1 MADLLSDFAPR
12 GVAST
17 AGVSDV
23 RAGLATESRGHCPL
37 ARSDILFLDDKII
50 SKVLRPHAAGPL
62 FFVEWWLRGEVVT
75 SERVTSLA
83 WCLRKARETKKG
95 SKSKF

>member
-1 MADLLSDFAPR
+1 MILMIIELSSIKNYLKGFAPMPP
-12 GVAST
+12 AP
-17 AGVSDV
+17 
-23 RAGLATESRGHCPL
+23 C
-37 ARSDILFLDDKII
+37 
-50 SKVLRPHAAGPL
+50 